1 MPQLF
6 PGKVAHVDLA
16 ARPGGDDV
24 AAIFID
30 GSDGTWR
37 TGLALW
43 NAAGSAFTDIG
54 EEHTVS
60 RPELIGERFRGA
72 VTWTGSTA
80 LAVHVLDSSTG
91 TLQWARHDGVDWAPQ
106 APVTIP
112 DAGELVSVTVLGMAT
127 TAVAAVTDVDGGLYL
142 LHLDQGQL
150 VLRERRSN
158 AAIPAHELWAGPA
171 N

>member
-1 MPQLF
+1 
-6 PGKVAHVDLA
+6 
-16 ARPGGDDV
+16 
-24 AAIFID
+24 
-30 GSDGTWR
+30 
-37 TGLALW
+37 
-43 NAAGSAFTDIG
+43 
-54 EEHTVS
+54 
-60 RPELIGERFRGA
+60 
-72 VTWTGSTA
+72 
-80 LAVHVLDSSTG
+80 
-91 TLQWARHDGVDWAPQ
+91 
-106 APVTIP
+106 VTIP